1 MNFNSEKEI
10 ENIIT
15 NLIEISISAGKEI
28 MEIYR
33 LSNNYQI
40 KKDGSPVT
48 LADKKSH
55 ETIINELEKIDR
67 SIPVISEEG
76 PRIPFRTRS
85 KWDVYWLVDPL
96 DGTKEFINKNGEFTT
111 NIALIKNHKPI
122 IGLVHSPVNKATYLG
137 SSTFGSYYV
146 DKYGD
151 RRKLNANKLSDN
163 NTPRVVV
170 SRSHYS
176 TKTNGFLKL
185 LGKHQVVESGSS
197 IKFCMIADDKADI
210 YPRLSPTSEWDT
222 AAGHAV
228 AIYAGA
234 QVYTYNGYLEYNKKS
249 KYINSSFLV
258 SNAKYSNSLSI
269 FKLAEENNEKK

>member
-55 ETIINELEKIDR
+55 ETIINELKKIDR

-76 PRIPFRTRS
+76 PMIPFKTRS
-85 KWDVYWLVDPL
+85 KWDVYWLIDPL

-176 TKTNGFLKL
+176 TKTNGFLPPSKSV
-185 LGKHQVVESGSS
+185 GITSS
-197 IKFCMIADDKADI
+197 I
-210 YPRLSPTSEWDT
+210 L
-222 AAGHAV
+222 
-228 AIYAGA
+228 
-234 QVYTYNGYLEYNKKS
+234 
-249 KYINSSFLV
+249 
-258 SNAKYSNSLSI
+258 
-269 FKLAEENNEKK
+269 

>member
-28 MEIYR
+28 MNIYR
-33 LSNNYQI
+33 SSNNYQI

-55 ETIINELEKIDR
+55 ETIINELKKIDR

-76 PRIPFRTRS
+76 PMIPFRTRS
-85 KWDVYWLVDPL
+85 KWDVYWLIDPL

-122 IGLVHSPVNKATYLG
+122 IGLVHSPVNKAIYLG
-137 SSTFGSYYV
+137 SSTFGSYYI